1 MLSSSVSVFAPYPR
15 PGGVCRHD
23 DIRSRTCDR
32 RVLLARAGV
41 HAPWKPSSALIPT
54 LAHTRYTTPG
64 TLVPLTPTLPFRSF
78 NWPTETARRN
88 RQPPA
93 AQINHKIAFF
103 SVFDNGRPKSPT
115 NGMAPTGRNSDQS
128 SQTVLFGVYGIEH
141 IGLLVFIKV
150 TF

>member
-23 DIRSRTCDR
+23 DIRRSLRSRTCDR

-103 SVFDNGRPKSPT
+103 QFLTMADQKAQPTEWVRPDGILINHLKRNPSAYKEMKISVY
-115 NGMAPTGRNSDQS
+115 
-128 SQTVLFGVYGIEH
+128 LF
-141 IGLLVFIKV
+141 L
-150 TF
+150 

>member
-1 MLSSSVSVFAPYPR
+1 MVSSSVSVFAPYPR

-103 SVFDNGRPKSPT
+103 SFWQWPAKKPDQRNG
-115 NGMAPTGRNSDQS
+115 SDRTEFWS
-128 SQTVLFGVYGIEH
+128 IISNCIVWRVWNRIYRSTCFY
-141 IGLLVFIKV
+141 
-150 TF
+150 